1 MLGIVAAIGAG
12 LGIVLG
18 LLYAARVRRRA
29 LQAAQAQAES
39 LKAQARAAADAERRQ
54 AEIAVREQA
63 LAMRAEAE
71 GELAELRD
79 QIERREEHV
88 TRHEEALA
96 EQERHVGEAAEA
108 LGARQRA
115 VDERQRE
122 TKEAQAAVRR
132 VADETLAVLERVAGE
147 TCDQLQRELVHGWIE
162 EARAEAAARL
172 RAIDQNAGDP
182 EHTRQAKRVMGI
194 AIQRYQGHYLTERL
208 LSTIMLTPEV
218 AQRLVEQGAPIIKEI
233 EEQSG
238 TRLGLTEAQ
247 DGIRIEGA
255 DGVGREIA
263 RRVLHRIV
271 RQSESRGRGP
281 QPPPTV
287 TLNLD
292 VRDPKKLVQTV
303 AQNLDREIVDLGK
316 KAFAEL
322 ELPKGHPDLVK
333 LLGRLNYRTS
343 YTQNQWKHS
352 VEAAFL
358 AGLMA
363 SELGLEPRV
372 ARRATL
378 LHDVGKALSHE
389 LEGSHALI
397 GADYAQRFGE
407 AEIIVN
413 AIAAHHGEAPPT
425 SPYAFLVAAA
435 DALSGGRPGARREM
449 VETYVQ
455 RIVALER
462 IAQSFP
468 GVERAMAV
476 QAGREVRVQV
486 RETEV
491 SDAKAAEM
499 AALIAKRISAEV
511 VFPGQIKVTVIREL
525 RAVEVCG

>member
-1 MLGIVAAIGAG
+1 
-12 LGIVLG
+12 
-18 LLYAARVRRRA
+18 
-29 LQAAQAQAES
+29 
-39 LKAQARAAADAERRQ
+39 
-54 AEIAVREQA
+54 
-63 LAMRAEAE
+63 
-71 GELAELRD
+71 
-79 QIERREEHV
+79 
-88 TRHEEALA
+88 
-96 EQERHVGEAAEA
+96 
-108 LGARQRA
+108 
-115 VDERQRE
+115 
-122 TKEAQAAVRR
+122 
-132 VADETLAVLERVAGE
+132 
-147 TCDQLQRELVHGWIE
+147 
-162 EARAEAAARL
+162 
-172 RAIDQNAGDP
+172 
-182 EHTRQAKRVMGI
+182 MGI

-208 LSTIMLTPEV
+208 LSTIMLPLGL
-218 AQRLVEQGAPIIKEI
+218 APKLAEQGAHIIKEI

-238 TRLGLTEAQ
+238 TKLNLTEAQ

-263 RRVLHRIV
+263 RRVLHRII
-271 RQSESRGRGP
+271 RSSEGRSDGRGRGP

-358 AGLMA
+358 AGMMA
-363 SELGLEPRV
+363 SELRLEPRV

-378 LHDVGKALSHE
+378 LHDIGKALSHE

-397 GADYAQRFGE
+397 GADYARRFGE
-407 AEIIVN
+407 EETVVN

-425 SPYAFLVAAA
+425 SPYAFVVAAA

-476 QAGREVRVQV
+476 QAGREVRIQV
-486 RETEV
+486 REAEV
-491 SDAKAAEM
+491 SDARAAEM
-499 AALIAKRISAEV
+499 ASAIAKRISAEV